1 MQTSEKRRRFSC
13 LSDIGTARKNNEDA
27 AYAASSQFGALLIVA
42 DGMGGSLQSG
52 ILLGVSFPALFVVC
66 MLVMTMIG
74 KRKDKNKTI
83 AE

>member
-1 MQTSEKRRRFSC
+1 MF
-13 LSDIGTARKNNEDA
+13 
-27 AYAASSQFGALLIVA
+27 ALLAVAGDLGGLAGPSAVGAVA